1 MKVGVIGCGNIADI
15 YFHNAKIFFN
25 NFEIIACADLNPKAS
40 KKYSEKYGITNLSV
54 EELLSNEDIQLVINL
69 TIPNAHFEVSKS
81 ILNSGKHS
89 YSEKPISIEFDE
101 GKELLNLAKSKNL
114 YVGSAPDTFLGA
126 GIQKSKQVIEDG
138 TIGEIL
144 LGSISMG
151 VAGHEIWHPNPDFY
165 YKYGGGPI
173 LDMGPY
179 YFSALV
185 NLLGPVKSVYSQ
197 SRTVYSQREIGSGER
212 KGEKIAVDI
221 PTTLI
226 SQIEF
231 SNGALID
238 SFFSFDVYK
247 HNKSHIEL
255 FGTKGAINVP
265 DPNMFGG
272 EIKIC
277 DEKKSDWKTIKT
289 DDMNLGRLNTNR
301 TGGEKNDKANEDP
314 TSANF
319 RGIGVCEMID
329 SIKENKVNR
338 CSGELSLHVL
348 EIMQSILKSAK
359 INEKVNLE
367 SVTNIPQ
374 SFLDTENGKFLK

>member
-1 MKVGVIGCGNIADI
+1 MKVGVIGCGNIADT
-15 YFHNAKIFFN
+15 YFHSAKNFFN
-25 NFEIIACADLNPKAS
+25 NFEIIACADLYPEAS
-40 KKYSEKYGITNLSV
+40 KRSAEKYNIKNLSV
-54 EELLSNEDIQLVINL
+54 EELLLNSEIELIINL
-69 TIPNAHFEVSKS
+69 TIPDAHFEVSKS

-89 YSEKPISIEFDE
+89 YSEKPIAIEFAD
-101 GKELLNLAKSKNL
+101 GKELLKIAKSKNL

-126 GIQKSKQVIEDG
+126 AIQKSKEIIEEG
-138 TIGEIL
+138 RIGDIV

-197 SRTVYSQREIGSGER
+197 SRTVFSQREIGSGNR
-212 KGEKIAVDI
+212 KGEKIDVDI
-221 PTTLI
+221 PTTLL

-231 SNGALID
+231 NSGALID

-255 FGTKGAINVP
+255 YGTKGAINVP
-265 DPNMFGG
+265 DPSYFGG

-277 DEKKSDWKTIKT
+277 TEKNSDWKTIKT
-289 DDMNLGRLNTNR
+289 DDMNLGRLDANR
-301 TGGEKNDKANEDP
+301 IGGEKNY
-314 TSANF
+314 
-319 RGIGVCEMID
+319 RGIGVSEMID
-329 SIKENKVNR
+329 SIINNKENR

-348 EIMQSILKSAK
+348 DIMQSIIKSAK
-359 INEKVNLE
+359 VDQKINLQSSTKV
-367 SVTNIPQ
+367 PD
-374 SFLDTENGKFLK
+374 SFLDGQNNKLLK

>member
-1 MKVGVIGCGNIADI
+1 MMKVGVIGCGNIADT
-15 YFHNAKIFFN
+15 YFHSSKNFFN
-25 NFEIIACADLNPKAS
+25 NFEIIACADLYPEAS
-40 KKYSEKYGITNLSV
+40 KRSAEKYNIKNLSV
-54 EELLSNEDIQLVINL
+54 EELLLNSEIELIINL
-69 TIPNAHFEVSKS
+69 TIPDAHFEVSKS

-89 YSEKPISIEFDE
+89 YSEKPIAIEFAD
-101 GKELLNLAKSKNL
+101 GKELLKIAKSKNL

-126 GIQKSKQVIEDG
+126 AIQKSKEIIEEG
-138 TIGEIL
+138 SIGNIV

-197 SRTVYSQREIGSGER
+197 SRTVFSQREIGSGNR
-212 KGEKIAVDI
+212 KGEKIDVDI
-221 PTTLI
+221 PTTLV

-231 SNGALID
+231 NSGALID

-255 FGTKGAINVP
+255 YGTKGAINVP
-265 DPNMFGG
+265 DPSYFGG

-277 DEKKSDWKTIKT
+277 TEKKSDWKTIKT
-289 DDMNLGRLNTNR
+289 DDMNLGRLDANQI
-301 TGGEKNDKANEDP
+301 GGEK
-314 TSANF
+314 NF
-319 RGIGVCEMID
+319 RGIGVSEMID
-329 SIKENKVNR
+329 SIKNNKENR

-348 EIMQSILKSAK
+348 DIMQSIIKSAK
-359 INEKVNLE
+359 VDQKINLE
-367 SVTNIPQ
+367 SSTKIPD
-374 SFLDTENGKFLK
+374 SFLDSENSKFI

>member
-1 MKVGVIGCGNIADI
+1 MMKVGVIGCGNIADT
-15 YFHNAKIFFN
+15 YFHSAKNFFN
-25 NFEIIACADLNPKAS
+25 NFEIIACADLYPEAS
-40 KKYSEKYGITNLSV
+40 KRSAEKYNIKNLSV
-54 EELLSNEDIQLVINL
+54 EELLLNSEIELIINL
-69 TIPNAHFEVSKS
+69 TIPDAHFEVSKS

-89 YSEKPISIEFDE
+89 YSEKPIAIEFAD
-101 GKELLNLAKSKNL
+101 GKELLKIAKSKNL

-126 GIQKSKQVIEDG
+126 AIQKSKEIIEEG
-138 TIGEIL
+138 SIGDIV

-197 SRTVYSQREIGSGER
+197 SRTVFSQREIGSGNR
-212 KGEKIAVDI
+212 KGEKIDVDI
-221 PTTLI
+221 PTTLL

-231 SNGALID
+231 NSGALID

-255 FGTKGAINVP
+255 YGTKGAINVP
-265 DPNMFGG
+265 DPSYFGG

-277 DEKKSDWKTIKT
+277 TEKNSDWKTIKT
-289 DDMNLGRLNTNR
+289 DDMNLGRLDANR
-301 TGGEKNDKANEDP
+301 IGGEKNY
-314 TSANF
+314 
-319 RGIGVCEMID
+319 RGIGVSEMID
-329 SIKENKVNR
+329 SIKNNKENR

-348 EIMQSILKSAK
+348 DIMQSIIKSAK
-359 INEKVNLE
+359 VDQKINLE
-367 SVTNIPQ
+367 SSTKVPD
-374 SFLDTENGKFLK
+374 SFLDSENNKFI

>member
-1 MKVGVIGCGNIADI
+1 MMKVGVIGCGNIADT
-15 YFHNAKIFFN
+15 YFHSAKNFFN
-25 NFEIIACADLNPKAS
+25 NFEIIACADLYPEAS
-40 KKYSEKYGITNLSV
+40 KRSAEKYNIKNLSV
-54 EELLSNEDIQLVINL
+54 EELLLNSEIELIINL
-69 TIPNAHFEVSKS
+69 TIPDAHFEVSKS

-89 YSEKPISIEFDE
+89 YSEKPIAIEFAD
-101 GKELLNLAKSKNL
+101 GKELLKIAKSKNL

-126 GIQKSKQVIEDG
+126 AIQKSKEIIEEG
-138 TIGEIL
+138 SIGDIV

-197 SRTVYSQREIGSGER
+197 SRTVFSQREIGSGNR
-212 KGEKIAVDI
+212 KGEKIDVDI
-221 PTTLI
+221 PTTLV

-231 SNGALID
+231 NSGALID

-255 FGTKGAINVP
+255 YGTKGAINVP
-265 DPNMFGG
+265 DPSYFGG

-277 DEKKSDWKTIKT
+277 TEKNSDWKTIKT
-289 DDMNLGRLNTNR
+289 DDMNLGRLDANR
-301 TGGEKNDKANEDP
+301 IGGEKNY
-314 TSANF
+314 
-319 RGIGVCEMID
+319 RGIGVSEMID
-329 SIKENKVNR
+329 SIINNKENR

-348 EIMQSILKSAK
+348 DIMQSIIKSAK
-359 INEKVNLE
+359 VDQKINLE
-367 SVTNIPQ
+367 SSAKVPD
-374 SFLDTENGKFLK
+374 SFLDSENNKFI

>member
-1 MKVGVIGCGNIADI
+1 MLNS
-15 YFHNAKIFFN
+15 
-25 NFEIIACADLNPKAS
+25 EI
-40 KKYSEKYGITNLSV
+40 
-54 EELLSNEDIQLVINL
+54 ELIINL
-69 TIPNAHFEVSKS
+69 TIPDAHFEVSKS

-89 YSEKPISIEFDE
+89 YSEKPIAIEFAD
-101 GKELLNLAKSKNL
+101 GKELLKIAKSKNL

-126 GIQKSKQVIEDG
+126 AIQKSKEIIEEG
-138 TIGEIL
+138 SIGDIV

-185 NLLGPVKSVYSQ
+185 NLLGPVKNVYGQ
-197 SRTVYSQREIGSGER
+197 SRTVFSEREIGSGNR
-212 KGEKIAVDI
+212 KGEKINVDI
-221 PTTLI
+221 PTTLA

-231 SNGALID
+231 NSGALID

-255 FGTKGAINVP
+255 YGTKGAINVP
-265 DPNMFGG
+265 DPSYFGG

-277 DEKKSDWKTIKT
+277 TEKNSDWKTIKT
-289 DDMNLGRLNTNR
+289 DDMNLGRLDANR
-301 TGGEKNDKANEDP
+301 IGGEKNY
-314 TSANF
+314 
-319 RGIGVCEMID
+319 RGIGVSELIG
-329 SIKENKVNR
+329 SIINNKENR

-348 EIMQSILKSAK
+348 DIMQSIIKSAK
-359 INEKVNLE
+359 VDQKINLE
-367 SVTNIPQ
+367 SSTKVPD
-374 SFLDTENGKFLK
+374 SFLDSENSKFI

>member
-15 YFHNAKIFFN
+15 YFHNAKNFFN

-89 YSEKPISIEFDE
+89 YSEKPISIEFED

-138 TIGEIL
+138 TIGEIV

-179 YFSALV
+179 YFTALV
-185 NLLGPVKSVYSQ
+185 NLLGPAKNVFTQ
-197 SRTVYSQREIGSGER
+197 SRTVYQKRVIGSGDRQGQEI
-212 KGEKIAVDI
+212 EVEI
-221 PTTLI
+221 PTTLV

-231 SNGALID
+231 QNGALID
-238 SFFSFDVYK
+238 SFFSFDIWK
-247 HNKSHIEL
+247 HSKNHIEL
-255 FGTKGAINVP
+255 YGDKGSINIP

-272 EIKIC
+272 DILVC
-277 DEKKSDWKTIKT
+277 KSKNGNWENIDTKNN
-289 DDMNLGRLNTNR
+289 NLGRINI
-301 TGGEKNDKANEDP
+301 KNKSEKANE
-314 TSANF
+314 SAGIANY
-319 RGIGVCEMID
+319 RGIGVSETVD
-329 SIKENKVNR
+329 AIKNNRLNR

-348 EIMQSILKSAK
+348 DILDSIIKSSKENTKIELRSSIKNLNYFSEDEISNLLK
-359 INEKVNLE
+359 
-367 SVTNIPQ
+367 
-374 SFLDTENGKFLK
+374 

>member
-1 MKVGVIGCGNIADI
+1 MKVGVIGCGNIADT
-15 YFHNAKIFFN
+15 YFQSAKNFFN
-25 NFEIIACADLNPKAS
+25 NFEIIACADLYPEAS
-40 KKYSEKYGITNLSV
+40 KRSAEKYNIKNLSV
-54 EELLSNEDIQLVINL
+54 EELLLNSEIELIINL
-69 TIPNAHFEVSKS
+69 TIPDAHFEVSKS

-89 YSEKPISIEFDE
+89 YSEKPIAIEFAD
-101 GKELLNLAKSKNL
+101 GKELLKIAKSKNL

-126 GIQKSKQVIEDG
+126 AIQKSKEIIEEG
-138 TIGEIL
+138 SIGDIV

-197 SRTVYSQREIGSGER
+197 SRTVFSQRQIGSGNR
-212 KGEKIAVDI
+212 KGEKIDVDT
-221 PTTLI
+221 PTTLV

-231 SNGALID
+231 NSGALID

-255 FGTKGAINVP
+255 YGTKGAINVP
-265 DPNMFGG
+265 DPSYFGG

-277 DEKKSDWKTIKT
+277 TEKKSDWKTIKT
-289 DDMNLGRLNTNR
+289 DDMNLGRLDTNR
-301 TGGEKNDKANEDP
+301 IGGEK
-314 TSANF
+314 NF
-319 RGIGVCEMID
+319 RGIGVSEMID
-329 SIKENKVNR
+329 SIKNYKENR

-348 EIMQSILKSAK
+348 DIMQSIIKSAK
-359 INEKVNLE
+359 VDQKINLE
-367 SVTNIPQ
+367 SSTKVPD
-374 SFLDTENGKFLK
+374 SFLDSENNKFI

>member
-1 MKVGVIGCGNIADI
+1 MMKVGVIGCGNIADT
-15 YFHNAKIFFN
+15 YFHSAKNFFN
-25 NFEIIACADLNPKAS
+25 NFEIIACADLYPEAS
-40 KKYSEKYGITNLSV
+40 KRSAEKYNIKNLSV
-54 EELLSNEDIQLVINL
+54 EELLLNSEIELIINL
-69 TIPNAHFEVSKS
+69 TIPDAHFEVSKS

-89 YSEKPISIEFDE
+89 YSEKPIAIEFAD
-101 GKELLNLAKSKNL
+101 GKELLKIAKSKNL

-126 GIQKSKQVIEDG
+126 AIQKSKEIIEEG
-138 TIGEIL
+138 SIGDIV

-197 SRTVYSQREIGSGER
+197 SRTVFSQREIGSGNR
-212 KGEKIAVDI
+212 KGEKIDVDI
-221 PTTLI
+221 PTTLV

-231 SNGALID
+231 NSGALID

-255 FGTKGAINVP
+255 YGTKGAINVP
-265 DPNMFGG
+265 DPSYFGG

-277 DEKKSDWKTIKT
+277 TEKNSDWKTIKT
-289 DDMNLGRLNTNR
+289 DDMNLGRLDANR
-301 TGGEKNDKANEDP
+301 IGGEKNY
-314 TSANF
+314 
-319 RGIGVCEMID
+319 RGIGVSEMID
-329 SIKENKVNR
+329 SIKSYKENR

-348 EIMQSILKSAK
+348 DIMQSIIKSAK
-359 INEKVNLE
+359 VDQKINLE
-367 SVTNIPQ
+367 SSTKVPD
-374 SFLDTENGKFLK
+374 SFLDSENNKFI

>member
-138 TIGEIL
+138 TIGEIV

-367 SVTNIPQ
+367 SLTNIPQ

>member
-1 MKVGVIGCGNIADI
+1 MKVGVIVCGNIADI
-15 YFHNAKIFFN
+15 YFHNSKNFFN
-25 NFEIIACADLNPKAS
+25 NFEIIACADLNPEAS
-40 KKYSEKYGITNLSV
+40 KKYSEKYGIKNLSV

-138 TIGEIL
+138 TIGEIV

-255 FGTKGAINVP
+255 FGTKGVINVP

-289 DDMNLGRLNTNR
+289 DNMNLGRLNTNR

-329 SIKENKVNR
+329 SIKKNKINR

-359 INEKVNLE
+359 IDEKVNLE

>member
-1 MKVGVIGCGNIADI
+1 MEILQIPTFIAL
-15 YFHNAKIFFN
+15 KS
-25 NFEIIACADLNPKAS
+25 EI
-40 KKYSEKYGITNLSV
+40 
-54 EELLSNEDIQLVINL
+54 ELIINL

-89 YSEKPISIEFDE
+89 YSEKPIAIEFAD
-101 GKELLNLAKSKNL
+101 GKELLKIAKSKNL
-114 YVGSAPDTFLGA
+114 HVGSAPDTFLGA
-126 GIQKSKQVIEDG
+126 GIQKSKEIIEEG
-138 TIGEIL
+138 RIGDIV

-185 NLLGPVKSVYSQ
+185 NLLGPVKNVYGQ
-197 SRTVYSQREIGSGER
+197 SRTVFSEREIGSGNR
-212 KGEKIAVDI
+212 KGEKINVDI
-221 PTTLI
+221 PTTLA

-231 SNGALID
+231 NSGALID
-238 SFFSFDVYK
+238 SFFSFDVYN

-255 FGTKGAINVP
+255 FGTKGAINIP
-265 DPNMFGG
+265 DPSVFGG

-277 DEKKSDWKTIKT
+277 TEKKSDWKTIKT

-301 TGGEKNDKANEDP
+301 IGGEKNETKSNEDP
-314 TSANF
+314 IYLDF
-319 RGIGVCEMID
+319 RGIGVSEMID
-329 SIKENKVNR
+329 SITNNRENR

-348 EIMQSILKSAK
+348 DIMQSIIKSAK
-359 INEKVNLE
+359 VDQKINVESSTKV
-367 SVTNIPQ
+367 PD
-374 SFLDTENGKFLK
+374 SFLDSENNKFLK

>member
-138 TIGEIL
+138 TIGEIV

-348 EIMQSILKSAK
+348 EIMQSILKSSK

>member
-1 MKVGVIGCGNIADI
+1 MKVGIIGCGNIADI
-15 YFHNAKIFFN
+15 YLHNANIFFN
-25 NFEIIACADLNPKAS
+25 NFEIIACADLNSDASKYYS
-40 KKYSEKYGITNLSV
+40 KKYKISNLSV
-54 EELLSNEDIQLVINL
+54 EQLLSNEEIDLIINL
-69 TIPNAHFEVSKS
+69 TIPNAHYEVSKS

-89 YSEKPISIEFDE
+89 YSEKPISIEFDQ

-126 GIQKSKQVIEDG
+126 GIQKSKQIIQDG
-138 TIGEIL
+138 TIGDIL

-197 SRTVYSQREIGSGER
+197 SRTVFSQREIGSGIR
-212 KGEKIAVDI
+212 KGEKIDVDI

-247 HNKSHIEL
+247 HNKPHIEL

-329 SIKENKVNR
+329 SIKENKKNR

-348 EIMQSILKSAK
+348 EIMQSILKSAEIDK
-359 INEKVNLE
+359 KVNLE
-367 SVTNIPQ
+367 SVTNIPD

>member
-15 YFHNAKIFFN
+15 YFHNAKNFFN
-25 NFEIIACADLNPKAS
+25 NFEIIACADLNPEAS
-40 KKYSEKYGITNLSV
+40 KKYSEKYGIKNLSV

-138 TIGEIL
+138 TIGEIV

-212 KGEKIAVDI
+212 KGEKITVDI

-289 DDMNLGRLNTNR
+289 DDMNLGQLNTNR
-301 TGGEKNDKANEDP
+301 IGGEKNDKANEDP

-329 SIKENKVNR
+329 SIKENKINR

-359 INEKVNLE
+359 IDEKVNLE

-374 SFLDTENGKFLK
+374 SFLDTENRKFLK

>member
-138 TIGEIL
+138 TIGEIV

-348 EIMQSILKSAK
+348 EIMQSILKSSK

-374 SFLDTENGKFLK
+374 SFLDTESGKFLK

>member
-138 TIGEIL
+138 TIGEIV

>member
-101 GKELLNLAKSKNL
+101 GKELLNLAQSKNL

-126 GIQKSKQVIEDG
+126 GIQKSKQVIENG
-138 TIGEIL
+138 TIGEIV

-255 FGTKGAINVP
+255 FGTKGVINVP

-348 EIMQSILKSAK
+348 EIMQSILKSSK

-374 SFLDTENGKFLK
+374 SFLDTENEKFLK

>member
-15 YFHNAKIFFN
+15 YFHNSKNFFN
-25 NFEIIACADLNPKAS
+25 NFEIIACADLNPEAS
-40 KKYSEKYGITNLSV
+40 KKYSEKYGIINLSV

-138 TIGEIL
+138 TIGEIV

-212 KGEKIAVDI
+212 KGEKITVDI

-301 TGGEKNDKANEDP
+301 IGGEKNEKANEDP

-329 SIKENKVNR
+329 SIKENKINR

>member
-1 MKVGVIGCGNIADI
+1 
-15 YFHNAKIFFN
+15 
-25 NFEIIACADLNPKAS
+25 
-40 KKYSEKYGITNLSV
+40 
-54 EELLSNEDIQLVINL
+54 
-69 TIPNAHFEVSKS
+69 
-81 ILNSGKHS
+81 
-89 YSEKPISIEFDE
+89 
-101 GKELLNLAKSKNL
+101 
-114 YVGSAPDTFLGA
+114 
-126 GIQKSKQVIEDG
+126 
-138 TIGEIL
+138 
-144 LGSISMG
+144 MG

-165 YKYGGGPI
+165 YKYGGRPI

-255 FGTKGAINVP
+255 FGTKGVINVP

-289 DDMNLGRLNTNR
+289 DNRNLGRLNTNR

-329 SIKENKVNR
+329 SIKKNKINR

-359 INEKVNLE
+359 IDEKVNLE

>member
-15 YFHNAKIFFN
+15 YFHNAKFFFN

-138 TIGEIL
+138 TIGEIV

-329 SIKENKVNR
+329 SIKENKINR

-359 INEKVNLE
+359 IDEKVNLE

>member
-138 TIGEIL
+138 TIGEIV

-255 FGTKGAINVP
+255 FGTKGVINVP

-289 DDMNLGRLNTNR
+289 DNMNLGRLNTNR

-329 SIKENKVNR
+329 SINKNKINR

-359 INEKVNLE
+359 IDEKVNLE